1 MQTSKNFR
9 KKYAKLFASLE
20 NSFVY
25 LQSVFAPL
33 QTRNRSKILNRKR
46 YAIINIEDVKS
57 YDLSLNQDTSHNLNI
72 GYIFSVCGSRLRY
85 ERNTIN
91 SF

>member
-1 MQTSKNFR
+1 MPPKVQKIR
-9 KKYAKLFASLE
+9 GKCKQLKILEKKYAKLFASLE

-46 YAIINIEDVKS
+46 YAFLD
-57 YDLSLNQDTSHNLNI
+57 
-72 GYIFSVCGSRLRY
+72 CGNV
-85 ERNTIN
+85 RNFQTI
-91 SF
+91 